1 MRDYVTLI
9 TNLSTTDS
17 GKIVGFFIGMFIL
30 FGADFLTGVYKS
42 YKLKVP
48 NSSIGKEG
56 LFKHFSILALLGAIT
71 YFCLFIGKIMMKP
84 LYMFYLTYIFT
95 EFQSIIENLDQAG
108 YDVKIF
114 KIFIQT
120 INDSTIGNNDKT
132 IKK

>member
-1 MRDYVTLI
+1 MTDYI
-9 TNLSTTDS
+9 TVISNLSTTDS

-30 FGADFLTGVYKS
+30 FVADFLTGVYKS

-48 NSSIGKEG
+48 NSCIGKEG

-71 YFCLFIGKIMMKP
+71 YFCLFIGKVMMTP

-114 KIFIQT
+114 RVFIQS
-120 INDSTIGNNDKT
+120 IRDSTLGDNDKKV
-132 IKK
+132 KK